1 MRPIRAV
8 DAEGGW
14 LMVEDFEDAF
24 CSLAIPG
31 FDTDV
36 PSRIPGEQ
44 LFRPGFKIHLVV
56 SPRSRA

>member
-24 CSLAIPG
+24 SSLEILG
-31 FDTDV
+31 FRADV
-36 PSRIPGEQ
+36 ASRLPGEK
-44 LFRPGFKIHLVV
+44 LFRPGLKIHLVV
-56 SPRSRA
+56 SPCSFA